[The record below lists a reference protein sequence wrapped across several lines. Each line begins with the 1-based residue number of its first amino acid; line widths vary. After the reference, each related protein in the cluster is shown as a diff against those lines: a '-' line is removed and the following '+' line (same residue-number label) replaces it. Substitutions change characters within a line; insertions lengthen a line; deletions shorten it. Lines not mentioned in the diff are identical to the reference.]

1 MCPNKPKRMSDL
13 NEFELRKLPRYVQ
26 NVIIA
31 IGEGDLEVLKFEI
44 QKAEEKN
51 LTIGWWWDCYAY
63 VYSKAQ
69 LECLSYLLD
78 QPCFRFDAPFL
89 NSCCYFTPLKVRNL
103 VCLHPRARHWI
114 EDPALFE
121 REAITAYKSSS
132 AGYQSGTAQR
142 HMYGRDEIWKHH
154 MRLRKLRAAVVL
166 ASFFTI
172 CSRIF
177 VEEYYAPGGKGY
189 LKGKA
194 EFETLALAA

>member
-1 MCPNKPKRMSDL
+1 MSDL

-26 NVIIA
+26 DIIVVIS
-31 IGEGDLEVLKFEI
+31 EGDLGLLKYHV

-51 LTIGWWWDCYAY
+51 LTIGWWWDCYAGI
-63 VYSKAQ
+63 YSKNQ
-69 LECLSYLLD
+69 LECLAYLLD
-78 QPCFRFDAPFL
+78 RPSFRFDAPFL
-89 NSCCYFTPLKVRNL
+89 NSCCYFTPKKVRDV

-114 EDPALFE
+114 EDPAVFE

-132 AGYQSGTAQR
+132 AGYQTGTAQR
-142 HMYGRDEIWKHH
+142 LLYGKDEIWRHH

-177 VEEYYAPGGKGY
+177 VEDYYGPGGKGF
-189 LKGKA
+189 LKGK
-194 EFETLALAA
+194 ERFEALASL